1 MTRLQTALRRIPS
14 LAGRIGGIC
23 FLLLLLGAPSVSQA
37 QLSEI
42 LVEAN
47 VPNAT
52 VVVDGQ
58 EMAQTNAEG
67 LAYIEALAPGQH
79 SVELRKTGY
88 WNASVRVSLEP
99 GLTTPVVLELRR
111 RSASDAGNLLVE
123 TNVAGA
129 LVSLDGEEVG
139 ETGPGGR
146 IFVSGVEPGRHRIVV
161 QKEGYGSASSM
172 VLYDE
177 TGLDQTKELRLARGT
192 GGTEASEEENEEGT
206 ITAGAGV
213 PDSVAASFPSMGG
226 TATDMP
232 ALIVDAAVAGATV
245 RVNDSVRGRT
255 GRTGQLRV
263 PVDTGRYQVAVSKDG
278 LPSSEA
284 TVDVNAGE
292 ERTLRLNLQKDG
304 PAGPTGI
311 ILFLV
316 LSLLGLSTIVAV
328 FVVVISGTGGP
339 VVRWLQEKLGV
350 TRRMQYRLARWV
362 RHPFQDRKPFDRYYL
377 IRELRSGEFA
387 TVYLADAP
395 ERRQRVRL
403 RILDDPY
410 AGDPDHAESF
420 LEGGRILQH
429 LREAEPDSPIVTA
442 YRCGRENG
450 TADGRPF
457 LALEYF
463 RGRTLVTHMKGRG
476 NLDVDP
482 ALAIVRQICVGLR
495 AAHESGISHGHLT
508 PANVIVTQEDPLPQ
522 IKLAGFGDRGHK
534 YTTQILT
541 DGYPGSATSYLSP
554 EKFEDG
560 RGTWQS
566 DMYALGM
573 LFYKM
578 LTGTPPFIHENP
590 VRIVEMHE
598 EEEPPEL
605 PERVPP
611 TIKPVFYRMV
621 SKDPERRPTAKK
633 VISVL
638 DLIQIGAKGWER
650 RGAES

>member
-1 MTRLQTALRRIPS
+1 MTLLQTALRRTPS
-14 LAGRIGGIC
+14 LADRIGGIC

-37 QLSEI
+37 QLAEI

-58 EMAQTNAEG
+58 QMAQTNAEG
-67 LAYIEALAPGQH
+67 LAFIEALAPGRH
-79 SVELRKTGY
+79 SVELRKPGY
-88 WNASVRVSLEP
+88 WNASIRVRLEP
-99 GLTTPVVLELRR
+99 GLTTPVVLEMRR
-111 RSASDAGNLLVE
+111 RSASNAGNLLVE
-123 TNVAGA
+123 TNVTGA
-129 LVSLDGEEVG
+129 LVSLDGEELG

-146 IFVSGVEPGRHRIVV
+146 YFVSSVEPGRHRVVV
-161 QKEGYGSASSM
+161 QKEGYTSASTM
-172 VLYDE
+172 VVYDE
-177 TGLDQTKELRLARGT
+177 TGLDQTAELRLARGE
-192 GGTEASEEENEEGT
+192 TEPSPSADEGGT

-213 PDSVAASFPSMGG
+213 PDSIAASFPSMGG
-226 TATDMP
+226 TATDVP

-284 TVDVNAGE
+284 TVRVDAGE
-292 ERTLRLNLQKDG
+292 ERTLRLNLKQNG

-328 FVVVISGTGGP
+328 FVVIISGTGGP
-339 VVRWLQEKLGV
+339 VVRWLQETLGV

-362 RHPFQDRKPFDRYYL
+362 RHPFQDRTPFDRYYL

-387 TVYLADAP
+387 TVYLADDP

-450 TADGRPF
+450 ADDGRPF

-463 RGRTLVTHMKGRG
+463 RGQTLVTHMKERG

-482 ALAIVRQICVGLR
+482 ALAVVRQICVGLR

-508 PANVIVTQEDPLPQ
+508 PANIIVTQEGPLPQ
-522 IKLAGFGDRGHK
+522 IKLTGFGDRGHK

-541 DGYPGSATSYLSP
+541 DGYPGSTTSYLSP

-578 LTGTPPFIHENP
+578 LTGAPPFIHENP
-590 VRIVEMHE
+590 VRIVEMHKD
-598 EEEPPEL
+598 EEPPDL

-621 SKDPERRPTAKK
+621 SKNPDRRPTAKK

-638 DLIQIGAKGWER
+638 DLIQIGAEGWER
-650 RGAES
+650 RGAEA